1 MVKDLRR
8 LISVAMGRERADLV
22 IKGGKVLSVF
32 TGELVEGDVAVAGGY
47 VAGIGEYEGETT
59 LDASGAVVIPG
70 LIDAHMHLEST
81 LLRPEE
87 FALAVLP
94 HGTTAVVADPH
105 EIANVLG
112 MRGVEY
118 LLEATQGLPVTFYV
132 AVPSCVPAV
141 KGLETYGAEL
151 GVEEVAML
159 LMRDRV
165 VGLAE
170 MMNFPGVIAGDPEV
184 LAKLDA
190 AQGRVLDG
198 HAPGLSGRG
207 LNAYLSTG
215 IGSDHECTSPE
226 EAKEKVRLGM
236 KVMLREGSVAK
247 NLRDLASV
255 VDDFSSTQ
263 FMLASDDLLPLD
275 IKGEGH
281 MDVRLRIAVDAG
293 LPAHVA
299 VRMATL
305 NPAQYF
311 RLKERG
317 AVAPGYVAD
326 LVVVEDLVGFKVRH
340 VVKEG
345 KVVVEGGEIM
355 VDVRRRPI
363 PEWVR
368 RTVKMPK
375 LSERDLKV
383 EAKGRRCRLIEVVPG
398 QILTKASEWE
408 PPVSDGVALPDPSQ
422 DVAKVAV
429 VDRHRGGKR
438 VGLGFVKGFGIKEG
452 AIAGTVGH
460 DAHNALCL
468 GVSDPDMLSALGR
481 LSELQGGLVAVRGGE
496 VLAELPLPIAGLMS
510 DLTFEEVCERLEAL
524 YKAARELGVEIEHP
538 FTALS
543 FLPLPVIPELRITDF
558 GLVDVREFRLV
569 DLWMG

>member
-1 MVKDLRR
+1 LAR
-8 LISVAMGRERADLV
+8 LVEVAAGREKADLV
-22 IKGGKVLSVF
+22 VKGGKVLSVF
-32 TGELVEGDVAVAGGY
+32 TGEVFEADVAVAGGY
-47 VAGIGEYEGETT
+47 IAGVGEYDGESV
-59 LDASGAVVIPG
+59 LDASGGVVIPG

-87 FALAVLP
+87 FARAVLP

-118 LLEATQGLPVTFYV
+118 LLEATEGLPVTFYV

-151 GVEEVAML
+151 GVAEVAML

-170 MMNFPGVIAGDPEV
+170 MMNFPGVVRGDPEV

-198 HAPGLSGRG
+198 HAPGLSGRE
-207 LNAYLSTG
+207 LCAYLSTG
-215 IGSDHECTSPE
+215 IGSDHECTSPRE
-226 EAKEKVRLGM
+226 VGEKARLGM
-236 KVMLREGSVAK
+236 CVMLREGSVAK
-247 NLRDLASV
+247 NLRDLAGAV
-255 VDDFSSTQ
+255 GEFSSSE
-263 FMLASDDLLPLD
+263 FMLCSDDLLPLD
-275 IKGEGH
+275 ILEGGH
-281 MDVRLRIAVDAG
+281 MEGRLRMAVEAG
-293 LPAHVA
+293 IPAHVA

-305 NPAQYF
+305 NPARYF

-326 LVVVEDLVGFKVRH
+326 LVVVEDLTNFKVRH

-345 KVVVEGGEIM
+345 RVAVEGGRLSLDLPPRS
-355 VDVRRRPI
+355 V
-363 PEWVR
+363 PEWAR
-368 RTVKMPK
+368 ETVKMPQISPK
-375 LSERDLKV
+375 DLKV
-383 EAKGRRCRLIEVVPG
+383 EARGRRCRLIEVVPG
-398 QILTKASEWE
+398 QIVTRASEWE
-408 PPVSDGVALPDPSQ
+408 PPIVGGEALPDPEG

-429 VDRHRGGKR
+429 VDRHRGERR
-438 VGLGFVKGFGIKEG
+438 VGLGFVKGFGLKEG
-452 AIAGTVGH
+452 ALASTVGH
-460 DAHNALCL
+460 DAHNAICI
-468 GVSDPDMLSALGR
+468 GVSDRDMAFALRR
-481 LSELQGGLVAVRGGE
+481 LSQLGGGMVAVRGEE

-510 DLTFEEVCERLEAL
+510 DLPFEEVCRRLEEL
-524 YKAARELGVEIEHP
+524 YKAARELGVKLEHP

-543 FLPLPVIPELRITDF
+543 FLPLPVIPELRVTDF
-558 GLVDVREFRLV
+558 GLVDARELRLV
-569 DLWMG
+569 GLWLDAEG